1 MVTESSS
8 KPEGRPLLLAIK
20 EKQVSVAPEG
30 KVLVHTAIINNGE
43 ENDQVSLIVKGMP
56 VEWVTIDS
64 PTVYIAAGTVKQ
76 VILTIQPPP
85 YPQSDVGEYNM
96 EVEAVSRIDPWRSA
110 SVKCLVTVS
119 AFESEGRI
127 GVLLGSVNFSV
138 VPGTSI
144 TVPMILKN
152 HGINDDSFM
161 LSVEGIPI
169 NWVTTTSPQT
179 RVSAGKN
186 KQIEFNI
193 QVPRSPQAH
202 AGRTPFKV
210 VITSQSYAAERVTVD
225 CIMTVASFSQFS
237 GTLDPET
244 LQANQSGLLTVQNDG
259 NTVEHYNLIFQDPN
273 NELIFEKAAQVPKK
287 NAKPDDPNPEL
298 EIAFI
303 EVGQPES
310 MRVSS
315 GESGTFE
322 FRSRPRTREIVGN
335 EKIYPYTIQ
344 VQSSP
349 KTQLEFY
356 GKVSAKGFIPV
367 WAIGLTAIV
376 AIFVCFMVFFPRRGA
391 QEAASATQTAAA
403 NQTQAAISGQEDTDG
418 DGLTNS
424 EEAQIGTDPLN
435 PDTDGDGLGDG
446 EEVKTYR
453 TNPLAPDTDSDG
465 LGDGD
470 EVHQRR
476 TDPLNP
482 DTDADRLMDGDEVRR
497 NTDPLNPDTDAD
509 VLNDGD
515 EVARGTDPLRPD
527 TDQDGLNDGT
537 EVSIGTDPLK
547 PDTDND
553 LLMDGQEN
561 QNCPHP
567 LNPDTDG
574 DGIIDGKDLDP
585 CDPNNPSLTA
595 TAIAGIP
602 TQAPT
607 NVPPPTALVPT
618 QPLPTQPLPIVP
630 APTTIP
636 PVIQPSLPPEAQQP
650 LPPEAALPVVTEQV
664 PEQLPEQQLP
674 EQQPEQPVAQ
684 PPAICGSVA
693 PIGGIVIVSL
703 GLATKKRKRV
713 LRKRE

>member
-1 MVTESSS
+1 MGTGTSTNRE
-8 KPEGRPLLLAIK
+8 ERPLLLAIK
-20 EKQVSVAPEG
+20 EKQISVAPDG
-30 KVLVHTAIINNGE
+30 KVLVHTAVINKGE
-43 ENDQVSLIVKGMP
+43 ENDQVAIVVKGIP
-56 VEWVTIDS
+56 AEWVTVDS
-64 PTVYIAAGTVKQ
+64 PMVYIAVGAVKQ
-76 VILTIQPPP
+76 VIITIQPPP

-110 SVKCLVTVS
+110 SVKCLVMI
-119 AFESEGRI
+119 AAYESEGRI

-152 HGINDDSFM
+152 HGIYEDSFI
-161 LSVEGIPI
+161 LSVEGIPS
-169 NWVTTTSPQT
+169 NWVTSTSPMT
-179 RVSAGKN
+179 RVAAGQS

-193 QVPRSPQAH
+193 QVPRSPQAR
-202 AGRTPFKV
+202 AGRTPFKI
-210 VITSQSYAAERVTVD
+210 VITSQSYAAERVAVD
-225 CIMTVASFSQFS
+225 CIMTVAAFSQFS

-244 LQANQSGLLTVQNDG
+244 LQANQPGLLTVQNEG
-259 NTVEHYNLIFQDPN
+259 NSVEQYNLIFQDPN
-273 NELIFEKAAQVPKK
+273 NELIFEKATQVPKR

-298 EIAFI
+298 EIVFT
-303 EVGQPES
+303 EVGHPES
-310 MRVSS
+310 MRVSP
-315 GESGTFE
+315 GERGAFE

-335 EKIYPYTIQ
+335 EKIYPYTTQ
-344 VQSSP
+344 VQSSS
-349 KTQLEFY
+349 KTVMDFN
-356 GKVSAKGFIPV
+356 GKISAKGLIPV
-367 WAIGLTAIV
+367 WAIGLSVLLV
-376 AIFVCFMVFFPRRGA
+376 AIACFLFFFPRLGA
-391 QEAASATQTAAA
+391 GEAASATQTAAA

-424 EEAQIGTDPLN
+424 EEAQLGTDPLN

-446 EEVKTYR
+446 EEVKTYA

-470 EVHQRR
+470 EVHNRR

-482 DTDADRLMDGDEVRR
+482 DTDADKLMDGDEITR

-509 VLNDGD
+509 LLNDGD
-515 EVARGTDPLRPD
+515 EVTRGTDPLRPD
-527 TDQDGLNDGT
+527 TDQDGLNDGA

-553 LLMDGQEN
+553 LLLDGQEN

-574 DGIIDGKDLDP
+574 DGITDGRDLDP

-602 TQAPT
+602 TQVPT
-607 NVPPPTALVPT
+607 NVIPPTAIVPT
-618 QPLPTQPLPIVP
+618 QPLPTEPLPIIP
-630 APTTIP
+630 SPTTIP
-636 PVIQPSLPPEAQQP
+636 PVIQPTLPPDGQQPPEAV
-650 LPPEAALPVVTEQV
+650 LPVVTEQAA
-664 PEQLPEQQLP
+664 EQLPAQQLP
-674 EQQPEQPVAQ
+674 ADQQPEQPVLQ
-684 PPAICGSVA
+684 PPAICGSAA

-703 GLATKKRKRV
+703 GLASKKRR
-713 LRKRE
+713 RA

>member
-1 MVTESSS
+1 MGTGTSTSRE
-8 KPEGRPLLLAIK
+8 KKPLLLAIK
-20 EKQVSVAPEG
+20 EKQISVAPDG
-30 KVLVHTAIINNGE
+30 KVLVHTAVINQGE
-43 ENDQVSLIVKGMP
+43 ENDQVAIVVKGIP
-56 VEWVTIDS
+56 AEWVTVDN
-64 PTVYIAAGTVKQ
+64 PMVYISVGTVKQ
-76 VILTIQPPP
+76 VIITIQPPP

-110 SVKCLVTVS
+110 SVKCLVTI
-119 AFESEGRI
+119 AAYESEGRI

-144 TVPMILKN
+144 TVPMILRN

-161 LSVEGIPI
+161 LSVEGIPA

-202 AGRTPFKV
+202 AGRTPFKI
-210 VITSQSYAAERVTVD
+210 VITSQSYAAERVAVD
-225 CIMTVASFSQFS
+225 CIMTVAAFSQFS

-244 LQANQSGLLTVQNDG
+244 LEANQSGLLTVQNEG

-273 NELIFEKAAQVPKK
+273 NELIFEKITQVPKK

-298 EIAFI
+298 ENVFT

-310 MRVSS
+310 IRVSP
-315 GESGTFE
+315 GEGGLFE
-322 FRSRPRTREIVGN
+322 FRGRPRTREIVGN
-335 EKIYPYTIQ
+335 ERIYPYTIQ
-344 VQSSP
+344 VQTPS
-349 KTQLEFY
+349 KAKMEFA

-367 WAIGLTAIV
+367 WVIGLSVILVLFA
-376 AIFVCFMVFFPRRGA
+376 CFFAFFPRRGA

-424 EEAQIGTDPLN
+424 EEVQLGTDPLN

-446 EEVKTYR
+446 EEVKTFT

-470 EVHQRR
+470 EVHNRR

-482 DTDADRLMDGDEVRR
+482 DTDADKLMDGDEITR

-509 VLNDGD
+509 LLNDGD
-515 EVARGTDPLRPD
+515 EVTRGTDPLRPD
-527 TDQDGLNDGT
+527 TDQDGLNDGA

-553 LLMDGQEN
+553 LLLDGQEN

-574 DGIIDGKDLDP
+574 DGITDGRDLDP

-607 NVPPPTALVPT
+607 NVIPPTAIVPT
-618 QPLPTQPLPIVP
+618 QPLPTEPLPIVP
-630 APTTIP
+630 SPTTIP
-636 PVIQPSLPPEAQQP
+636 PVIQPTLPPDGQQPPEAV
-650 LPPEAALPVVTEQV
+650 LPIVTEQA
-664 PEQLPEQQLP
+664 PEQLPDQQLTP
-674 EQQPEQPVAQ
+674 EPQPELPVLQ
-684 PPAICGSVA
+684 PPAICGSAA
-693 PIGGIVIVSL
+693 PVGGLVIVSL
-703 GLATKKRKRV
+703 GLASKKRKR
-713 LRKRE
+713 LLNNRE